1 MRLPR
6 IQRGVFNAECRGLL
20 ALLLLGVAS
29 AGCTAQ
35 PAHRA
40 DCVGYYTLDL
50 PGAVEYAVHQPNPVF
65 AHPNTDSLV
74 LVERSIFQ
82 DVRDPR
88 FADGLSVWGSY
99 VTTTSET
106 NKAELAILANWRNY
120 QVEKARAQL
129 LEDIKKFADRPALKK
144 RLEEQAAEP
153 VRSYKPFNNGTVYAV
168 EQPDEVSMLA
178 LIGNRIVDA
187 TWPKTGT
194 VQQVIDAFLATRRPR
209 AVFEIPSEPGVCLAY
224 QFHRA
229 RGTQPADVAVSM
241 RLKDRPDIVIYLR
254 DQPVDTSDEAPASAE
269 AFIKKAVHPNTYFY
283 ATELTQPLDGK
294 VRSFRSIT
302 IDGREGLGAF
312 ALVTRKVMQGTDAV
326 HNESNKNQDW
336 AYIAY
341 VPGDKKAPMGL
352 SSDLTFRVERFG
364 RFATQL
370 MTEKEF
376 RELVKTIA
384 DSIKRRPGAWR
395 AQ

>member
-6 IQRGVFNAECRGLL
+6 IQRGVFSAECRGLF
-20 ALLLLGVAS
+20 ALLLLGVSFAACS
-29 AGCTAQ
+29 AQ
-35 PAHRA
+35 PAHRP

-50 PGAVEYAVHQPNPVF
+50 PGEVEYAVHQPNPVF

-106 NKAELAILANWRNY
+106 TKAELAILANWQNF
-120 QVEKARAQL
+120 QGEKTKAALLKKVER
-129 LEDIKKFADRPALKK
+129 FADSPEMHQSILDS
-144 RLEEQAAEP
+144 AAAI
-153 VRSYKPFNNGTVYAV
+153 RSYKPFNDGTVYAV

-384 DSIKRRPGAWR
+384 VSIKRRPGAWR